1 MAHGTPDWGLVG
13 PKSVTYGLDDLGE
26 AVVRLG
32 SPVIWDRRGDVI
44 LLDSFEEGLGLCNLT
59 TFNPGDYY
67 RRTTDAS
74 RHGALSLLLHADGL
88 DDSYARVEWFIAVP
102 GSLQVGFEI
111 SFGARDEYEALY
123 WQLLYFDGT
132 DLLTAEI
139 RYVRATRDLEYLD
152 SDGNYQTLRSSLDLY
167 VLLMP
172 VHVFKL
178 VVDFAT
184 GHYVRLIMSQHTF
197 DMSTCALRST
207 PNPIWPTLWPRF
219 WIDGEDNGGGEAIVD
234 RCIVTQNEPA

>member
-26 AVVRLG
+26 AVARLG

-44 LLDSFEEGLGLCNLT
+44 LLDSFEVGLGLCSLE

-67 RRTTDAS
+67 RRTTDAT
-74 RHGALSLLLHADGL
+74 RHGAIALLLHADGL
-88 DDSYARVEWFIAVP
+88 DDSYARVEWWIAVP
-102 GSLQVGFEI
+102 GSLQIGFEL

-123 WQLLYFDGT
+123 WQLLYFDRT
-132 DLLTAEI
+132 NLHTAEI
-139 RYVRATRDLEYLD
+139 RYIRATRTLQYLD
-152 SDGNYQTLRSSLDLY
+152 SGGNYQTLVTPLDLY
-167 VLLMP
+167 VQLWP

-184 GHYVRLIMSQHTF
+184 GHYVRLIMSQYTF
-197 DMSTCALRST
+197 DMSTHALRIAGHVGY
-207 PNPIWPTLWPRF
+207 PMLDARF
-219 WIDGEDNGGGEAIVD
+219 WIDGEANGGGEAIVD
-234 RCIVTQNEPA
+234 RCIITQNEPA